1 MSIRRL
7 FPLLLL
13 VVVALTLMTYQ
24 SNKGII
30 APFRFVGDFLHHL
43 SGIVHSFSTTVG
55 EPFRKVML
63 RDEENRRLK
72 TEMDRLILDQQRYRD
87 IFFENM
93 RLREM
98 LGLREKEKRYV
109 ATARIISRG
118 LDRWSNTVV
127 IEKGKRDGVTKDMA
141 VITPSGL
148 VGKVSSAADNYAYVL
163 LLTDINFSV
172 SVRIQETRKEAI
184 LSGTGTR
191 RCVLKYV
198 PQEDVTKEGEVVVTS
213 GFDDLFPQEIPVGY
227 ISKISK
233 KGASIFQEIEIEPF
247 QDVTRMDEV
256 MVVRR

>member
-7 FPLLLL
+7 FPLFLL

-30 APFRFVGDFLHHL
+30 APFRFVGDFLNHL
-43 SGIVHSFSTTVG
+43 NGIVHSFSTAVG
-55 EPFRKVML
+55 EPFRKMML
-63 RDEENRRLK
+63 RDEENKRLK
-72 TEMDRLILDQQRYRD
+72 AEMDRLVLEQQRYRD

-93 RLREM
+93 RLREI
-98 LGLREKEKRYV
+98 LGLREKDKRYI

-127 IEKGKRDGVTKDMA
+127 IQKGKRDGVTKDMA

-163 LLTDINFSV
+163 LMTDINFSAA
-172 SVRIQETRKEAI
+172 VRIQETRKEAL
-184 LSGTGTR
+184 LSGTGAR

-198 PQEDVTKEGEVVVTS
+198 PEEDVIKGGEVVVTS
-213 GFDDLFPQEIPVGY
+213 GFDELFPQEVPVGY
-227 ISKISK
+227 VSRVSK
-233 KGASIFQEIEIEPF
+233 KGASIFQEIEITPF
-247 QDVTRMDEV
+247 QDLTRLDEV
-256 MVVRR
+256 VIVRR

>member
-7 FPLLLL
+7 FPLFLL

-30 APFRFVGDFLHHL
+30 APFRFVGDFLNHL
-43 SGIVHSFSTTVG
+43 NGIVHSFSTAVG
-55 EPFRKVML
+55 EPFRKMML
-63 RDEENRRLK
+63 RDEENKRLK
-72 TEMDRLILDQQRYRD
+72 AEMDRLVLEQQRYRD

-93 RLREM
+93 RLREI
-98 LGLREKEKRYV
+98 LGLREKDKRYI

-127 IEKGKRDGVTKDMA
+127 IQKGKRDGVTKDMA

-163 LLTDINFSV
+163 LMTDINFSA
-172 SVRIQETRKEAI
+172 SVRIQETRKEAL
-184 LSGTGTR
+184 LSGTGAR

-198 PQEDVTKEGEVVVTS
+198 PEEDVIKEGEVVVTS
-213 GFDDLFPQEIPVGY
+213 GFDELFPQEVPVGY
-227 ISKISK
+227 VSRVSK
-233 KGASIFQEIEIEPF
+233 KGASIFQEIEITPF
-247 QDVTRMDEV
+247 QDLTRLDEV
-256 MVVRR
+256 VIVRR

>member
-7 FPLLLL
+7 FPLFLL

-30 APFRFVGDFLHHL
+30 APFRFVGDFLNHL
-43 SGIVHSFSTTVG
+43 NGIVHSFSTAVG
-55 EPFRKVML
+55 EPFRKMML
-63 RDEENRRLK
+63 RDEENKRLK
-72 TEMDRLILDQQRYRD
+72 AEMDRLVLEQQRYRD

-93 RLREM
+93 RLREI
-98 LGLREKEKRYV
+98 LGLREKDKRYI

-127 IEKGKRDGVTKDMA
+127 IQKGKRDGVTKDMA

-163 LLTDINFSV
+163 LMTDINFSV
-172 SVRIQETRKEAI
+172 SVRIQETRKEAL
-184 LSGTGTR
+184 LSGTGAR

-198 PQEDVTKEGEVVVTS
+198 PEEDVIKEGEVVVTS
-213 GFDDLFPQEIPVGY
+213 GFDDLFPQEVPVGY
-227 ISKISK
+227 VSRVSK
-233 KGASIFQEIEIEPF
+233 KSSSIFQEIEITPF
-247 QDVTRMDEV
+247 QDLTRLDEV
-256 MVVRR
+256 VIVRR

>member
-24 SNKGII
+24 SNKGVI
-30 APFRFVGDFLHHL
+30 APFRFAGDFLNHL
-43 SGIVHSFSTTVG
+43 NDIVHSFWTAAG
-55 EPFRKVML
+55 GPFRRIML
-63 RDEENRRLK
+63 RDDENKKLKAEMNRLVL
-72 TEMDRLILDQQRYRD
+72 EQQRYRD

-98 LGLREKEKRYV
+98 LGLREKEKRYI
-109 ATARIISRG
+109 AAARIISRG

-148 VGKVSSAADNYAYVL
+148 VGKVTSAADNYAYVL
-163 LLTDINFSV
+163 LMTDINFSV

-184 LSGTGTR
+184 LSGTGGR

-198 PQEDVTKEGEVVVTS
+198 PVEDVVKEGEVVVTS
-213 GFDDLFPQEIPVGY
+213 GFDDLFPQEVPVGY
-227 ISKISK
+227 VSRVTK
-233 KGASIFQEIEIEPF
+233 KGTSIFQDIEVTPF
-247 QDVTRMDEV
+247 QDLTRLDEV
-256 MVVRR
+256 VVVRR

>member
-30 APFRFVGDFLHHL
+30 APFRFVGDFLNHL
-43 SGIVHSFSTTVG
+43 NEIVHSFSAAVG
-55 EPFRKVML
+55 EPFRKMML
-63 RDEENRRLK
+63 RDEENKRLK
-72 TEMDRLILDQQRYRD
+72 AEMNRLVLEQQRYRD

-98 LGLREKEKRYV
+98 LGLREKEKRYI

-127 IEKGKRDGVTKDMA
+127 IQKGKRDGVTKDMA

-163 LLTDINFSV
+163 LMTDINFSAA
-172 SVRIQETRKEAI
+172 VRIQETRKEAI
-184 LSGTGTR
+184 LSGTGAR
-191 RCVLKYV
+191 R
-198 PQEDVTKEGEVVVTS
+198 
-213 GFDDLFPQEIPVGY
+213 
-227 ISKISK
+227 
-233 KGASIFQEIEIEPF
+233 
-247 QDVTRMDEV
+247 
-256 MVVRR
+256 

>member
-30 APFRFVGDFLHHL
+30 APFRFVGDFLNHL
-43 SGIVHSFSTTVG
+43 NGIVQSFSATVG

-72 TEMDRLILDQQRYRD
+72 TEIDKLILEQQRHRD

-98 LGLREKEKRYV
+98 LGLREKGKRYV

-127 IEKGKRDGVTKDMA
+127 IDKGERDGVTKDMA

-148 VGKVSSAADNYAYVL
+148 VGKVSSAADKYAYVL
-163 LLTDINFSV
+163 LMTDINFSA
-172 SVRIQETRKEAI
+172 SVRIQETRKEAV
-184 LSGTGTR
+184 LSGTGAR

-198 PQEDVTKEGEVVVTS
+198 PQEDVIKEGEVVVTS
-213 GFDDLFPQEIPVGY
+213 GFDDLFPQEVPAGFV
-227 ISKISK
+227 SSVSK
-233 KGASIFQEIEIEPF
+233 KGDSIFQEIEITPF
-247 QDVTRMDEV
+247 QDMTRLDEV
-256 MVVRR
+256 VVVRR